1 MRLTEVLER
10 HLFIAKRL
18 TVGDAHNV
26 RVRLA
31 GAVRVMD
38 EISNRLLE
46 ARNHLA
52 SGRVRAAG
60 CIAGVELERALK
72 ELCWANQAEVRA
84 KLPTIAGYNDALKA
98 KRIYQQPTWLKLNGH
113 LTDIRNKCTH
123 VLDENPTEEVRELLD
138 DVDAV
143 MRSRDGRAVDIAPAS
158 DRIVNHAV
166 VSSSRPSSPGH

>member
-72 ELCWANQAEVRA
+72 ELCSANQAEVRA
-84 KLPTIAGYNDALKA
+84 KLPTIAAYNDALNRGRSPRVA
-98 KRIYQQPTWLKLNGH
+98 RRRRCSH
-113 LTDIRNKCTH
+113 
-123 VLDENPTEEVRELLD
+123 
-138 DVDAV
+138 A
-143 MRSRDGRAVDIAPAS
+143 RSRDGRAVDIAPAS
-158 DRIVNHAV
+158 DRIDNHAV